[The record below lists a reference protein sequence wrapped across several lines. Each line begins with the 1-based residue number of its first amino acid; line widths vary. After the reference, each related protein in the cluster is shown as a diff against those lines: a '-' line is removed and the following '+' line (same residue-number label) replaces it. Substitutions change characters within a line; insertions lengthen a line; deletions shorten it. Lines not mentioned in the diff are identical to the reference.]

1 MKILIIDDHILFAE
15 GMKFLL
21 ESFKQ
26 EVITL
31 YADDYESAIKSIDK
45 FGHPDL
51 ILLDI
56 NLSGACGFSFIQKFH
71 DLNICS
77 PILILS
83 ATDSQSAADL
93 SLEKGAQGF
102 ISKSSDSIMLQQAIK
117 TILTGNIYMPG
128 FKTPKTI
135 NNDSNKDNMATVTK
149 RQHEILLLLAQGL
162 LNKQIA
168 YELNISINT
177 VKAHLHEIFKQLKVS
192 NRTAA
197 VQTAQN
203 YGLL

>member
-21 ESFKQ
+21 ESFEQ

-31 YADDYESAIKSIDK
+31 YADNYEAAIKSIDK

-56 NLSGACGFSFIQKFH
+56 NLSGTCGFSLIKKFH
-71 DLNICS
+71 DLNIWS
-77 PILILS
+77 PILIIS
-83 ATDSQSAADL
+83 ATDSQSAANI

-102 ISKSSDSIMLQQAIK
+102 VSKASDSLILQEAIK
-117 TILTGNIYMPG
+117 TVLTGNIYKQG
-128 FKTPKTI
+128 FKTP
-135 NNDSNKDNMATVTK
+135 SNLEEKNVATVTT
-149 RQHEILLLLAQGL
+149 RQHEILFLLAQGL

-168 YELNISINT
+168 YELNISTNT
-177 VKAHLHEIFKQLKVS
+177 VKAHLHEIFRQLNVN

-197 VQTAQN
+197 VQTAHN

>member
-21 ESFKQ
+21 ESF
-26 EVITL
+26 EEDVITL
-31 YADDYESAIKSIDK
+31 YADSYESAIKSIDK

-56 NLSGACGFSFIQKFH
+56 NLSGASGFSFIKKFH
-71 DLNICS
+71 DINIWS
-77 PILILS
+77 PILVIS

-102 ISKSSDSIMLQQAIK
+102 VSKSSDSTTLQQAIK
-117 TILTGNIYMPG
+117 NVLVGNVYMPG

-135 NNDSNKDNMATVTK
+135 YEDNVATVTA
-149 RQHEILLLLAQGL
+149 RQHEILFLLAQGL

-168 YELNISINT
+168 YELNISTNT
-177 VKAHLHEIFKQLKVS
+177 VKAHLHEIFKQLNVN

-197 VQTAQN
+197 VQTAHN